1 MVWQAAAIGIIT
13 VLLFFLMLTRKAG
26 RIKLLLGLLTG
37 VCALATMA
45 LYLWMLYQS
54 GGADKGKEVFQ
65 LYLPCGLCLLLAAW
79 GWIAAAL
86 SQRKLRLNKAAK
98 LAGQKKAQDP
108 Q

>member
-45 LYLWMLYQS
+45 LYLWILHQN
-54 GGADKGKEVFQ
+54 GGADKGRELLQ

-86 SQRKLRLNKAAK
+86 SQRKLRFNKAAK
-98 LAGQKKAQDP
+98 LARQKRAQDP

>member
-1 MVWQAAAIGIIT
+1 MAWQTVALGVIT

-26 RIKLLLGLLTG
+26 RVKLLLGLLTG

-45 LYLWMLYQS
+45 LYLWMLHQS

-65 LYLPCGLCLLLAAW
+65 LYLPCGLCLVLTAW

-86 SQRKLRLNKAAK
+86 SQRKLRLSKAAK
-98 LAGQKKAQDP
+98 LAGQKKTQEP